1 MSSIQ
6 MHFLYLKLSNLAEIM
21 ELISAMIILFGVLI
35 VTMQQ
40 MFKNTPM
47 QPNVPVTI
55 RLKVLKSLE
64 MIVQNPGNHNM
75 DLNQIAPIQPMK
87 KNVQTKETIISIV
100 NFLKLALAGTN
111 YVMELFIV

>member
-1 MSSIQ
+1 M
-6 MHFLYLKLSNLAEIM
+6 FYLAGIV

-40 MFKNTPM
+40 MLRNTPM
-47 QPNVPVTI
+47 QPNAPVTT

-64 MIVQNPGNHNM
+64 MIVQNPGKHKNL
-75 DLNQIAPIQPMK
+75 DQNQIAPIQPMK
-87 KNVQTKETIISIV
+87 KNVQTKETIIFIV
-100 NFLKLALAGTN
+100 TFLKLALTGTN

>member
-1 MSSIQ
+1 
-6 MHFLYLKLSNLAEIM
+6 M

-40 MFKNTPM
+40 MLRNTPM
-47 QPNVPVTI
+47 QPNAPVTT

-64 MIVQNPGNHNM
+64 MIVQNPGKHKNL
-75 DLNQIAPIQPMK
+75 DQNQIAPIQPMK
-87 KNVQTKETIISIV
+87 KNVQTKETIIFIV
-100 NFLKLALAGTN
+100 TFQKLALTGTN